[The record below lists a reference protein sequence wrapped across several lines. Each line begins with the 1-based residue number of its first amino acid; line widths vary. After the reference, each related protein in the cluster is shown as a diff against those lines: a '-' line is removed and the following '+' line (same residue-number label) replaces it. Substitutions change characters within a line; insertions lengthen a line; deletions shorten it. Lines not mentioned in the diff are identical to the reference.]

1 LPAGN
6 ILKPFF
12 TVILYALLTIARRE
26 IAVGRRF
33 LLHAPMRNGPSPSF
47 QPNSTRLIRRAR
59 RAHEDGEFGKAE
71 RLYTEFLQ
79 YHPNNFDALHGLGQI
94 NHRRG
99 RLDAPLALFQEAL
112 KCDLC
117 RADGFAGLGL
127 VFHSLRHFERAL
139 VSFDEGLRLDPDDA
153 ELLNG
158 RGVTLL
164 ELRRPYEALESF
176 DRLLT
181 SAPDHRDALGNRA
194 NALLKLNRVEEALAA
209 YERALELAPKNA
221 PLLANRAA
229 ALRRLDRPHEAL
241 MSAAS
246 ALAIKPDFAHARFVE
261 SVARLSLGDFSAGWR
276 AYESRWHVGWLASQ
290 RRDYGAPLWLGEE
303 SLEGKT
309 ILLHAEQG
317 MGDTIQFVPYA
328 PLLAAR
334 GAKIIVEVQQEL
346 VRLLAAMPG
355 LTTVVARNQ
364 PLPPYDFHCPLL
376 SLALACGTTLETIP
390 AEIPYVV
397 PGQGDVTAF
406 MERWRARLPRQR
418 PLVGLVWSGE
428 RSHDNDLNRSMR
440 LAALA
445 PLFDLPDLAFVS
457 LQHEVRDEDQ
467 ALLESRG
474 DVSPIGAGFKDFAD
488 TAAAIAALDAVIAVD
503 TAVAHLAGAMG
514 KPLFLLLPFAAD
526 FRWLRGRADSPWY
539 PSARLFRQ
547 PQFGDW
553 DGVVKLLRQELALFA
568 MRRGCAA

>member
-1 LPAGN
+1 
-6 ILKPFF
+6 
-12 TVILYALLTIARRE
+12 
-26 IAVGRRF
+26 
-33 LLHAPMRNGPSPSF
+33 
-47 QPNSTRLIRRAR
+47 
-59 RAHEDGEFGKAE
+59 
-71 RLYTEFLQ
+71 
-79 YHPNNFDALHGLGQI
+79 
-94 NHRRG
+94 
-99 RLDAPLALFQEAL
+99 
-112 KCDLC
+112 
-117 RADGFAGLGL
+117 
-127 VFHSLRHFERAL
+127 
-139 VSFDEGLRLDPDDA
+139 
-153 ELLNG
+153 
-158 RGVTLL
+158 
-164 ELRRPYEALESF
+164 
-176 DRLLT
+176 
-181 SAPDHRDALGNRA
+181 
-194 NALLKLNRVEEALAA
+194 
-209 YERALELAPKNA
+209 
-221 PLLANRAA
+221 
-229 ALRRLDRPHEAL
+229 
-241 MSAAS
+241 
-246 ALAIKPDFAHARFVE
+246 
-261 SVARLSLGDFSAGWR
+261 
-276 AYESRWHVGWLASQ
+276 
-290 RRDYGAPLWLGEE
+290 LWLGEE

-309 ILLHAEQG
+309 ILLHAEQD

-418 PLVGLVWSGE
+418 PLVGLVWSGV

-440 LAALA
+440 LATLA
-445 PLFDLPDLAFVS
+445 PLFDLPDVAFVS
-457 LQHEVRDEDQ
+457 LQHEVREEDA
-467 ALLESRG
+467 ALLQSRG
-474 DVSPIGAGFKDFAD
+474 DILPIGAGFKDFAD

-568 MRRGCAA
+568 MRRCCAA